1 MLNKGPYIREA
12 VTILDDVLTRM
23 QSHQL
28 KKTAQLRALR
38 SWSATPIPL
47 NMSAATSDDGLRI

>member
-12 VTILDDVLTRM
+12 VTILDDVLQRM
-23 QSHQL
+23 AAHHS

-38 SWSATPIPL
+38 SWQA
-47 NMSAATSDDGLRI
+47 SDS